1 MPEWEGMMEEEL
13 GFPTAPT
20 CHVSGTLRNYSML
33 SLALIVF
40 LLLHENTSADAHICP
55 GPAKLVITETTD
67 SLVVLF
73 FNVFCCIYISACP
86 CGGQC
91 MGLCPLMS
99 SSCFCPWAVAPHAAP
114 EFVFQLVS
122 DLCSFVSAA
131 VDMTK
136 DRCFHHDWQRCHK
149 GWVERHGAQ
158 ETAMGSELMCF
169 HWCRVGWVPQTIK
182 GNTSWF
188 SNLKS
193 DAFDTCIDWLIIEFG
208 TNTCEFFYTNDK
220 LSLVV
225 FYLIQLQNFKGIW

>member
-1 MPEWEGMMEEEL
+1 MGRNDGRRARVPNCSNLPCFRNIKELQYVEPSSDCLLVAAWEHECWC
-13 GFPTAPT
+13 P
-20 CHVSGTLRNYSML
+20 YL
-33 SLALIVF
+33 SWASKAGYHRDDRQSCRFVFQCF
-40 LLLHENTSADAHICP
+40 LL
-55 GPAKLVITETTD
+55 
-67 SLVVLF
+67 
-73 FNVFCCIYISACP
+73 YISACP

-91 MGLCPLMS
+91 MGLWPLMS

>member
-1 MPEWEGMMEEEL
+1 MPISVLGQQSWLSQRRQTVLLFCFSMFFVVYTSPPVHVGVSAWACGPSCPLLVFVPEL
-13 GFPTAPT
+13 WHPML
-20 CHVSGTLRNYSML
+20 HL
-33 SLALIVF
+33 SLF
-40 LLLHENTSADAHICP
+40 
-55 GPAKLVITETTD
+55 
-67 SLVVLF
+67 
-73 FNVFCCIYISACP
+73 
-86 CGGQC
+86 
-91 MGLCPLMS
+91 
-99 SSCFCPWAVAPHAAP
+99 
-114 EFVFQLVS
+114 FQLVS